1 MSIEDKRILFFVED
15 LYEDLELWYPKLR
28 LLEAGAKVLVAG
40 PQKGKIYRGKNGYP
54 CQSEAAIDEISF
66 EDFDGLILSG
76 GFAPDR
82 LRRMDKVKHI
92 TAEIH
97 QRGKLIAHICHGG
110 WIAISAGIVKGFTC
124 TSTPGIKDDL
134 ENAGAKWVDQ
144 PVVVDRNMISSRR
157 PDDLPQFCK
166 AIINFYK
173 S

>member
-54 CQSEAAIDEISF
+54 CQAEAAIDEISF

-166 AIINFYK
+166 AIINF
-173 S
+173 